1 MCVTFVSHHCA
12 HHQIIHPTVLVNL
25 LTTLLLPP
33 LCFLLPC
40 VIGIFLLKRR
50 PRIAKFLVAAPLTM
64 MWITSIPPVSEWLL
78 LQLDRA
84 TDSAAAKPERY
95 RSAQAI
101 VLLSHGRHYESLD
114 YDGDTVDAESLE
126 RVRRA
131 AVLHRQTGLP
141 VLATGGRP
149 ENDEKSLAE
158 LLKLAADEY
167 GMPLKWQESAA
178 INTAENARF
187 SRRIL
192 AAEKIDTI
200 VLVTHGWHMLRA
212 KRAFERAGF
221 KVIPAATGLHHRPI
235 PSVHNILPTAEG
247 MHNSAVFMHEIIGLA
262 WYEITQAG
270 RE

>member
-1 MCVTFVSHHCA
+1 MSSIA
-12 HHQIIHPTVLVNL
+12 NL
-25 LTTLLLPP
+25 LATLLLPP
-33 LCFLLPC
+33 LCFLIPC
-40 VIGIFLLKRR
+40 AIGFLLLKRH
-50 PRIAKFLVAAPLTM
+50 PRMAKCLIALPLVLL
-64 MWITSIPPVSEWLL
+64 WIASVPPVGEWLL

-84 TDSAAAKPERY
+84 VDSKPLPAERY
-95 RSAQAI
+95 RAAQAI
-101 VLLSHGRHYESLD
+101 VLLSSGRNYESLE
-114 YDGDTVDAESLE
+114 YKGDTVDGESLE
-126 RVRRA
+126 RVRYA
-131 AVLHRQTGLP
+131 AVLQRATGLP

-149 ENDEKSLAE
+149 EDDEKSLAE

-167 GMPLKWQESAA
+167 GMPLKWMENEAR
-178 INTAENARF
+178 NTGENARF

-235 PSVHNILPTAEG
+235 PTIHNVLPTAEG
-247 MHNSAVFMHEIIGLA
+247 LRKTAIFMHEAIGLV
-262 WYEITQAG
+262 WYELTNAG

>member
-1 MCVTFVSHHCA
+1 MSSLLVS
-12 HHQIIHPTVLVNL
+12 LV
-25 LTTLLLPP
+25 TTLLLPP
-33 LCFLLPC
+33 LCFLVPC
-40 VIGIFLLKRR
+40 AIGLMLLKRR
-50 PRIAKFLVAAPLTM
+50 PRTARLLIAAPLAL
-64 MWITSIPPVSEWLL
+64 MWLASTPPVGEWLL
-78 LQLDRA
+78 LQLDRT
-84 TDSAAAKPERY
+84 TDSAAGKPERY
-95 RSAQAI
+95 RAAQAI

-114 YDGDTVDAESLE
+114 YGGDTVDSESLE

-131 AVLHRQTGLP
+131 VVLYRQTGLP

-149 ENDEKSLAE
+149 EDDEKSLAE

-167 GMPLKWQESAA
+167 GMPLKWQETAA
-178 INTAENARF
+178 RNTGENARF

-235 PSVHNILPTAEG
+235 PTLYNVLPTAEG
-247 MHNSAVFMHEIIGLA
+247 LHNSAVFMHEVIGLA

-270 RE
+270 QD

>member
-1 MCVTFVSHHCA
+1 MLAVF
-12 HHQIIHPTVLVNL
+12 INL

-33 LCFLLPC
+33 LCFLVPC
-40 VIGIFLLKRR
+40 VIGLFLLKRR
-50 PRIAKFLVAAPLTM
+50 PRTARFLIAVPLAL
-64 MWITSIPPVSEWLL
+64 MWILSVPPVGEWLL
-78 LQLDRA
+78 LQLDRT
-84 TDSAAAKPERY
+84 TDSAAANPERY
-95 RSAQAI
+95 RTAQAI
-101 VLLSHGRHYESLD
+101 VVLSHGRYYESLD
-114 YDGDTVDAESLE
+114 YGGDTVDAESLE

-131 AVLHRQTGLP
+131 AALHRQTGLP
-141 VLATGGRP
+141 VLVTGGRP

-167 GMPLKWQESAA
+167 SMPLKWQETAA
-178 INTAENARF
+178 RNTGENARF

-192 AAEKIDTI
+192 TKEKIDTI

-235 PSVHNILPTAEG
+235 PSIHNILPATEG
-247 MHNSAVFMHEIIGLA
+247 LQKTTIFMHEIIGLA